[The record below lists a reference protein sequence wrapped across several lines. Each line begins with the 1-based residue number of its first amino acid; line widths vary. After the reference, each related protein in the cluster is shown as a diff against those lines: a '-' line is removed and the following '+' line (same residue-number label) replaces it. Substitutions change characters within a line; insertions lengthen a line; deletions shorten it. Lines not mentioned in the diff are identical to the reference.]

1 MRTDARELE
10 VAWAALANERK
21 ESGYLSI
28 ALGHSSP
35 RFRGG
40 IRYPGLQEVLLV
52 GFNLETPPRK
62 QMLPEG
68 RGFKVEVSSEPL
80 GPGFNLWVALERQP
94 GAVAD
99 LFTQMAEDA
108 IEALSTTTA
117 GSEVYL
123 LSVLIARIRAW
134 QDFMERPRAGRLSQE
149 EEIGLFGEV
158 AFLQMLLD
166 EQVHPD
172 KALSSWVGPRGGLQD
187 FITDTVGVE
196 IKTNLRPAGFPVT
209 ITSLEQLDTQD
220 GRLVILGAL
229 RLTIQEEGRS
239 LPRLIEEV
247 RLALESFP
255 GALGSFNRS
264 LLFAGYDDTCSDEYT
279 RSYSLSQRRIFPVD
293 DQFPCLRRGS
303 VSTAIRSAVYELE
316 LDMID
321 GSSDGLD
328 AVLLHFG
335 VNA

>member
-1 MRTDARELE
+1 MQTDPNELQ

-21 ESGYLSI
+21 DSGYLSI
-28 ALGHSSP
+28 ALGSAGP

-40 IRYPGLQEVLLV
+40 IRYPDHQEVLLV
-52 GFNLETPPRK
+52 GFNLQSPPQK
-62 QMLPEG
+62 QMLPVG

-80 GPGFNLWVALERQP
+80 GPGFSLWVALERQP
-94 GAVAD
+94 GAIAD

-108 IEALSTTTA
+108 IEALSTPTA

-158 AFLQMLLD
+158 AFLEMLLA

-187 FITDTVGVE
+187 FITDTAGVE

-209 ITSLEQLDTQD
+209 ISSLEQLDTFD
-220 GRLVILGAL
+220 GKLVLLGAL
-229 RLTIQEEGRS
+229 RLTMQNEGRTLPS
-239 LPRLIEEV
+239 LIDDIRHE
-247 RLALESFP
+247 LEPFP
-255 GALGSFNRS
+255 GALGNFNRS
-264 LLFAGYDDTCSDEYT
+264 LLFAGFDDSSADEYT
-279 RSYSLSQRRIFPVD
+279 RSYSVSQRRIFHVGD
-293 DQFPCLRRGS
+293 DFPCLRRGL

-321 GSSDGLD
+321 GSSNDLGP
-328 AVLLHFG
+328 VLLHFG
-335 VNA
+335 VNT